1 MPGILAGGFI
11 ELGAFCYVLVI
22 SDPTLG
28 FATARVLGGA
38 CFSLLV
44 IAWTDGKR
52 STSIDLNHI
61 AHS

>member
-1 MPGILAGGFI
+1 MGRRISRTGG
-11 ELGAFCYVLVI
+11 LYYVLLI
-22 SDPTLG
+22 SDPTRG
-28 FATARVLGGA
+28 FATARVVGGVY
-38 CFSLLV
+38 FSLLV